1 MGRILNLKPWSSPPT
16 ICGPGRPLRPGVT
29 EAIGRLLEGKPSPA
43 EVADAALQ
51 SIGVMQDKAVLGS
64 RNGVV
69 QPKFGFVLKNARP
82 IVPEG
87 TVDRP
92 YGRFPVAAFPLSDVA
107 DPWLANRRTAV
118 THKKRFTEGPK
129 DAEPYAV
136 DRLHVDMSLRE
147 RMHPD
152 LFNRYMA
159 KLRKV
164 RDYEDNPHQSER
176 NTG

>member
-43 EVADAALQ
+43 EVADAAMQ

-87 TVDRP
+87 TVQRP

-118 THKKRFTEGPK
+118 THKKRFTEGGQDDPNDTDGVYVSAK
-129 DAEPYAV
+129 QKQ
-136 DRLHVDMSLRE
+136 HVY
-147 RMHPD
+147 
-152 LFNRYMA
+152 LFNKHHHEA
-159 KLRKV
+159 V
-164 RDYEDNPHQSER
+164 RRRSK
-176 NTG
+176 